1 VWGYHCIFYLIHG
14 CAGHT
19 MTDVTRLLENPVEST
34 DIVNKFA
41 LLLVKHV
48 L

>member
-1 VWGYHCIFYLIHG
+1 
-14 CAGHT
+14 
-19 MTDVTRLLENPVEST
+19 MTDVTRLLENPVEAT
-34 DIVNKFA
+34 TIVQNFA